1 LAAKKSYRIH
11 LSKQKIK
18 QNQFFQVQFPT
29 ELVGANSSTTNQ
41 LMRKINGSKLNR
53 N

>member
-18 QNQFFQVQFPT
+18 QYQFFQVQFPT
-29 ELVGANSSTTNQ
+29 ELVGAS
-41 LMRKINGSKLNR
+41 SKLKQINLQG
-53 N
+53 